1 MATMGTEAGRAILC
15 ADPDLSSGIELALL
29 LECLG
34 RAMEI
39 AESGNEA
46 LAGVERLRP
55 SLIILAAD
63 LPHPCSFE
71 VLHRIRLLYGHSM
84 MIAFVAAKHD
94 SSPRDE
100 VAALL
105 LGADEYFARPLQRDS
120 VLARTRRLL
129 SDPRRPPDRRA
140 ETRDRTQLTPREREV
155 LALLIDGERTDAIA
169 RQLYITG
176 KTASTHIERILGK
189 LGAHSRAHAV
199 AIALREQVL
208 NSGG

>member
-1 MATMGTEAGRAILC
+1 MGTEAGRAILC
-15 ADPDLSSGIELALL
+15 ADPDLGSGLELALL

-34 RAMEI
+34 RPIEI
-39 AESGNEA
+39 AESAHEA
-46 LAGVERLRP
+46 LAGVDRLRP

-71 VLHRIRLLYGHSM
+71 VLHRIRLLYGHSIP
-84 MIAFVAAKHD
+84 IAFVAAKHD
-94 SSPRDE
+94 STPRDE

-129 SDPRRPPDRRA
+129 SDSQRPPDRHA

-155 LALLIDGERTDAIA
+155 LALLIHGERTDAIA
-169 RQLYITG
+169 RQLCITA
-176 KTASTHIERILGK
+176 KTTSTHVERILGK

-199 AIALREQVL
+199 AIALREQL
-208 NSGG
+208 LGSAG